1 MPVYQKFNHNATSN
15 SYFGKY
21 DNIIER
27 EVLLC
32 VGTGLIVTCGVQLYH
47 RERGVIDRIG
57 VFFMISH
64 FVDYDLSN
72 DISQSISILNG
83 CYCLY
88 WDFAIVILT
97 AEQLEIGS

>member
-47 RERGVIDRIG
+47 RDPASEGGICQEIFHRYFTRLFY
-57 VFFMISH
+57 FF
-64 FVDYDLSN
+64 
-72 DISQSISILNG
+72 
-83 CYCLY
+83 
-88 WDFAIVILT
+88 
-97 AEQLEIGS
+97 